1 MQVSYSLSL
10 TIIPASSRSTAD
22 LLISFKSEAA
32 GATPSRRPLN
42 LSLVIDRSGSMAG
55 APLQYAIEAAQ
66 RLVEQLTPEDYLSVV
81 IYDDYAETILP
92 HGPVQDKPH
101 IQALLRTIRAGGCT
115 NLSGGWLMGCDHVQS
130 QLSSDSFAPRVR
142 LNRVLLLTDGQA
154 NVGVTDSPILT
165 NTARDKAIQGIITT
179 TLGFGNYFNED
190 LLIGMASAAGGNFY
204 FIQSPDD
211 ASDVFRI
218 ELESLMSVAAQNLT
232 ITLQPTA
239 DVTITQLLNNYRAQ
253 TQGSALQVNLGD
265 VYTSEA
271 KQMAVELAIAP
282 QATLGDLPLLS
293 ATYSYQAI
301 VNESIQSFSDDLAM
315 QITVGSAEAAA
326 QAKPEQTVI
335 EQISKFRIAK
345 VKDEA
350 ITLADQG
357 DFKTASA
364 KLRSTLKTLQN
375 QSLQESFEVAEEMA
389 QLDHYAQK
397 LENRQFNASI
407 RKEMRDQAHQA
418 QTRDRQELKLRGITA
433 GSADSLERVSNA
445 DGGVLVQ
452 CVREGG
458 KLRIR
463 VLAEGFD
470 GDLNVQFPRSIRQEG
485 VTYVVE
491 NLQLSAD
498 GSFYSASGTIR
509 RLVRPG
515 EEHLF
520 ASPGS
525 TRQPTAKRQ
534 KADALSLADL
544 ETTTSVSDGVL
555 LQCLKDG
562 KKLRIRVVSD
572 GYSPVY
578 NIRFPRSI
586 REEGALYVVDEVEEV
601 ASGGSYIAYGKI
613 RRFVQQI

>member
-1 MQVSYSLSL
+1 MQVSYSLSAPV
-10 TIIPASSRSTAD
+10 ISVSSSSTVD

-81 IYDDYAETILP
+81 IYDDHAETILP
-92 HGPVQDKPH
+92 HGPVQDKSQ
-101 IQALLRTIRAGGCT
+101 IQSLLRTIRAGGCT
-115 NLSGGWLMGCDHVQS
+115 NLSSGWLMGCNYVQS
-130 QLSSDSFAPRVR
+130 QLSHDR

-154 NVGVTDSPILT
+154 NMGITDSPILT
-165 NTARDKAIQGIITT
+165 NTARDKATQGIVTT

-211 ASDVFRI
+211 ASDVFGI
-218 ELESLMSVAAQNLT
+218 ELESLMSVAAQNLS
-232 ITLQPTA
+232 ITLQPT
-239 DVTITQLLNNYRAQ
+239 DGVTVMQLLNNYRAQ
-253 TQGSALQVNLGD
+253 INGGTLQVNLGD

-315 QITVGSAEAAA
+315 QIVVGSAEAVA

-350 ITLADQG
+350 IALADQG

-364 KLRSTLKTLQN
+364 KLRSTLETLQN

-389 QLDHYAQK
+389 QLEHYAQK
-397 LENRQFNASI
+397 LESRQFNPSI

-433 GSADSLERVSNA
+433 GSADSLERVSNN

-452 CVREGG
+452 CMREGG
-458 KLRIR
+458 KLRVR
-463 VLAEGFD
+463 VMADGFD
-470 GDLNVQFPRSIRQEG
+470 GDRNVQFPRSIRQEG

-498 GSFYSASGTIR
+498 GSFYRASGKIC

-520 ASPGS
+520 SSHGS
-525 TRQPTAKRQ
+525 TRQPAAKRQ
-534 KADALSLADL
+534 KADAISLADL
-544 ETTTSVSDGVL
+544 ETTASVGEGVL

-572 GYSPVY
+572 GYSPVF

>member
-1 MQVSYSLSL
+1 MQVNYALSSPV
-10 TIIPASSRSTAD
+10 IPVSSPSTVD
-22 LLISFKSEAA
+22 LLISFTSEAA

-81 IYDDYAETILP
+81 IYDDHAETILP
-92 HGPVQDKPH
+92 HGLVQDKPQ

-130 QLSSDSFAPRVR
+130 QFSSDR

-165 NTARDKAIQGIITT
+165 NTARDKATQGIITT

-232 ITLQPTA
+232 ITLQPA
-239 DVTITQLLNNYRAQ
+239 AGVTITQLLNNYRCQ
-253 TQGSALQVNLGD
+253 TLGDTLQVNLGD

-282 QATLGDLPLLS
+282 QSNLGDFPLLT
-293 ATYSYQAI
+293 ATYGYQAI
-301 VNESIQSFSDDLAM
+301 VNESIQSFSDGLEM
-315 QITVGSAEAAA
+315 QITVDSAEAAA
-326 QAKPEQTVI
+326 QAQPDRTVI

-350 ITLADQG
+350 IVLADQG

-364 KLRSTLKTLQN
+364 KLRSTLETLQN

-397 LENRQFNASI
+397 LEGRQFNSSI

-433 GSADSLERVSNA
+433 GSADTLERVSNA
-445 DGGVLVQ
+445 DGGVVVQ
-452 CVREGG
+452 CLREGG
-458 KLRIR
+458 KLRVR
-463 VLAEGFD
+463 VVSEGYE
-470 GDLNVQFPRSIRQEG
+470 GDRNVQFPRSIRQEG

-491 NLQLSAD
+491 TIQPSAD
-498 GSFYSASGTIR
+498 GSFYRASGTIR

-515 EEHLF
+515 EEHLV
-520 ASPGS
+520 SSGS

-534 KADALSLADL
+534 KADAISLADL
-544 ETTTSVSDGVL
+544 ETTTSVGDGVL

-572 GYSPVY
+572 GYSPIY

-613 RRFVQQI
+613 RRFIQQI

>member
-1 MQVSYSLSL
+1 MQVSYSLSSPV
-10 TIIPASSRSTAD
+10 IPVSSPSTVD
-22 LLISFKSEAA
+22 LLIGFTSEAA

-81 IYDDYAETILP
+81 IYDDHAETILP
-92 HGPVQDKPH
+92 HGPVQDKPQ

-115 NLSGGWLMGCDHVQS
+115 NLSGGWLMGCDHVQT
-130 QLSSDSFAPRVR
+130 QLSGDR

-165 NTARDKAIQGIITT
+165 NTARDKASQGIITT

-218 ELESLMSVAAQNLT
+218 ELESLMSVAAQNLS
-232 ITLQPTA
+232 ITLQPA
-239 DVTITQLLNNYRAQ
+239 AGVTLTQVLNSYRTQ
-253 TQGSALQVNLGD
+253 THDNALQVNLGD

-282 QATLGDLPLLS
+282 QTTLGDLPLLS

-301 VNESIQSFSDDLAM
+301 VNESIQSFSNDLAM
-315 QITVGSAEAAA
+315 QITVGSAEAAV

-350 ITLADQG
+350 IALADQG

-364 KLRSTLKTLQN
+364 KLRSTLETLQN

-397 LENRQFNASI
+397 LESHQFNASI

-452 CVREGG
+452 CIREGG

-463 VLAEGFD
+463 VVSEGFE
-470 GDLNVQFPRSIRQEG
+470 GDRNVQFPRSIRQEG

-498 GSFYSASGTIR
+498 ESFYRASGKIC

-520 ASPGS
+520 SSSGS
-525 TRQPTAKRQ
+525 TRQPAAKRQ
-534 KADALSLADL
+534 KADAISLADL
-544 ETTTSVSDGVL
+544 ETTDTVGDGVL

-613 RRFVQQI
+613 RRFVQTI

>member
-1 MQVSYSLSL
+1 MQVNYSLSSSV
-10 TIIPASSRSTAD
+10 IPVSSPSTVD
-22 LLISFKSEAA
+22 LLISFTSEAA

-81 IYDDYAETILP
+81 IYDDHAETILP
-92 HGPVQDKPH
+92 HGLVQDKLQ
-101 IQALLRTIRAGGCT
+101 IQTLLRTIRAGGCT

-130 QLSSDSFAPRVR
+130 QFSGDR

-165 NTARDKAIQGIITT
+165 NTARDKATQGIITT

-218 ELESLMSVAAQNLT
+218 ELESLMSVAAQNLS
-232 ITLQPTA
+232 ITLQSA
-239 DVTITQLLNNYRAQ
+239 AGVTITQVLNSYRCQ
-253 TQGSALQVNLGD
+253 INGNALQVNLGD

-282 QATLGDLPLLS
+282 QPNLGDLPLLS

-301 VNESIQSFSDDLAM
+301 VNESIQSFNDDLVM
-315 QITVGSAEAAA
+315 QIAVDSAEAAA
-326 QAKPEQTVI
+326 QAKPDRTVI

-350 ITLADQG
+350 IALADQG

-364 KLRSTLKTLQN
+364 KLRSTLETLQN

-397 LENRQFNASI
+397 LESRQFNSSI

-433 GSADSLERVSNA
+433 GSADTLERVSNA
-445 DGGVLVQ
+445 DGGVVVQ
-452 CVREGG
+452 CLREGG
-458 KLRIR
+458 KLRVR
-463 VLAEGFD
+463 VVSEGYD
-470 GDLNVQFPRSIRQEG
+470 GDRNVQFPRSIRQEG

-491 NLQLSAD
+491 TIQPSAD
-498 GSFYSASGTIR
+498 GSFYRASGTIR

-515 EEHLF
+515 EEHLV
-520 ASPGS
+520 SNGS

-534 KADALSLADL
+534 KADAISLADL
-544 ETTTSVSDGVL
+544 ETTTSVGDGVL

-572 GYSPVY
+572 GYSPIF

-613 RRFVQQI
+613 RRFIQQI

>member
-1 MQVSYSLSL
+1 MQVNYSLSSP
-10 TIIPASSRSTAD
+10 IIPVSSPSIID
-22 LLISFKSEAA
+22 LLISFKSEAS

-92 HGPVQDKPH
+92 HSPVQDKPQ

-130 QLSSDSFAPRVR
+130 QLSSDR

-165 NTARDKAIQGIITT
+165 NTARDKAAQGIITT

-232 ITLQPTA
+232 LTLQPA
-239 DVTITQLLNNYRAQ
+239 AGVTIAQLLNNYRCQ
-253 TQGSALQVNLGD
+253 THDNELQVNLGD

-271 KQMAVELAIAP
+271 KQIAVELAIAP
-282 QATLGDLPLLS
+282 QAALGDLPLLS

-301 VNESIQSFSDDLAM
+301 VNESIQSFSDSLAM
-315 QITVGSAEAAA
+315 QIAVGSVEAAA
-326 QAKPEQTVI
+326 QAKPDQTVI

-350 ITLADQG
+350 IALADQG

-364 KLRSTLKTLQN
+364 RLRNTLETLQN

-397 LENRQFNASI
+397 LESRQFNASI

-418 QTRDRQELKLRGITA
+418 QTRDRQELKLRGIAA
-433 GSADSLERVSNA
+433 GSADSLERVSSA
-445 DGGVLVQ
+445 DQGVLVQ
-452 CVREGG
+452 CLREGG
-458 KLRIR
+458 KLRVRAIS
-463 VLAEGFD
+463 EGYD
-470 GDLNVQFPRSIRQEG
+470 GDRNVQFPRSIRQEG

-491 NLQLSAD
+491 TIQPSAD
-498 GSFYSASGTIR
+498 GSFYRASGTIR

-515 EEHLF
+515 EEHLP
-520 ASPGS
+520 SNGS
-525 TRQPTAKRQ
+525 TRQPAAKRQ
-534 KADALSLADL
+534 KADAISLADL
-544 ETTTSVSDGVL
+544 ETTTSVGDGVL

-572 GYSPVY
+572 GYSPIY

-613 RRFVQQI
+613 RRFIQQI